1 MVEPRAAPLTPEAEP
16 SSSPIL
22 RSQDGGT
29 SQAPAFL
36 QAPRAESKP
45 EAASEDGESRPR
57 ARRRRAP
64 RTFEGPAEGEASAAP
79 NADVSEEA

>member
-1 MVEPRAAPLTPEAEP
+1 V
-16 SSSPIL
+16 L

-36 QAPRAESKP
+36 QARVEPKP
-45 EAASEDGESRPR
+45 ETSDDAEPRPR

-64 RTFEGPAEGEASAAP
+64 RSFEGAAGDAGEAPPPS
-79 NADVSEEA
+79 ADVNEDA